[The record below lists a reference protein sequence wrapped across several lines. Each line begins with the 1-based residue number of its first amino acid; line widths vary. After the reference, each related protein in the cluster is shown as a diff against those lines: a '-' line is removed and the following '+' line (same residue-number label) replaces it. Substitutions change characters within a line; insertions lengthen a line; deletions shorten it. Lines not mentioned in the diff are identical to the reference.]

1 MGQDQSGIIILIL
14 LKLSQTFSKV
24 YILLPST
31 WSSIQA
37 EDAHQ
42 VHEDAEIRVEITNNL
57 YGDTPFTLQTGECGT
72 QGDHIQVDLLSTYVS
87 TKDNLFII
95 CFIIR

>member
-14 LKLSQTFSKV
+14 ILKFTQTFSKV

-31 WSSIQA
+31 WSSIEA

-57 YGDTPFTLQTGECGT
+57 YGDTPFTLQTGECGE
-72 QGDHIQVDLLSTYVS
+72 QGDHIQVNLL
-87 TKDNLFII
+87 
-95 CFIIR
+95 